1 MSVLD
6 KSVLDSKNSGDKDSV
21 LYKES
26 LNKSI
31 LEADDKLIE
40 MESESNNDNTC
51 GSEFSGDVKC
61 TRSGSTYGPI
71 YWGTIALSDFA
82 KWNDLVLSNKIT
94 IDEKEILISM
104 SLNEGK
110 LDTVQSYDSE
120 VISVGAMQKT
130 LKLDGRGQLY
140 TQLFQFSTES
150 KEKYESLLVGC
161 GWKVGNGRLT
171 YKDKYGSELKDLI
184 RNGFNKDNYG
194 KAVVSKPLEPFIKA
208 CKDEDFQIKQII
220 DLRDDLRKTLQIA
233 VTSYSHLVKDYF
245 ISKLGKATAFDQH
258 INRPEWVKGD
268 LGKALDNFF
277 KVNPMVDKNP
287 STWGTNHSTYET
299 SILEDYGNSR
309 RGTDMPNRY
318 KKLKNY
324 FTP

>member
-1 MSVLD
+1 M
-6 KSVLDSKNSGDKDSV
+6 DSKNSGDKDSV

-40 MESESNNDNTC
+40 LESESNNDSTC

-82 KWNDLVLSNKIT
+82 KWNDLVLSDKIT

-140 TQLFQFSTES
+140 TQLFQFSTENR
-150 KEKYESLLVGC
+150 EKYESLLVGC

-220 DLRDDLRKTLQIA
+220 DLRDDLRKTLEIKVNA
-233 VTSYSHLVKDYF
+233 SPYKVKDYF
-245 ISKLGKATAFDQH
+245 QSKLGKATALDH
-258 INRPEWVKGD
+258 HVNRPSLVEYNLKTAID
-268 LGKALDNFF
+268 YFF
-277 KVNPMVDKNP
+277 SLNPNVNKNP
-287 STWGTNHSTYET
+287 NLWGVNHSTYET
-299 SILEDYGNSR
+299 VILDYYGRNR
-309 RGTDMPNRY
+309 NGTDMVNRY
-318 KKLKNY
+318 IKLKNY
-324 FTP
+324 FNS